1 MTDNDN
7 LPPVEVVLA
16 AHMPLLRIE
25 RDSIAFAGGDLW
37 RMPFETF
44 DGLTAGAF
52 SDHQAQ
58 YEAIAPVFYR
68 LVVRPQLPNLVRIDP
83 SQTKKAHLQMKLHRV
98 RGPLLRLAGLEVL
111 DRFHMTAVNPAWLA
125 LLLQAPQ
132 AVLPDPRCSIMFAVA
147 DEGYGFQA
155 GESGARIGSAQGDAD
170 VEYAITP
177 GFATTTLDDAAIA
190 AASAWAERLGD
201 EKTID
206 PALWP
211 ALEALGACS
220 SPLLG
225 AWERSALATVALE
238 ALLLPE
244 IRSGMARTLA
254 RRTAALYGGSSRARR
269 EHESALREI
278 YDTRSASL
286 HGSALPSNGQR
297 HIDAALGPRLLGHTI
312 RVLDARAVSAGQAVA
327 QQLEALDAA
336 ADDTGTAAAWPSGDA
351 VATTPPLLRAR
362 LSMVAMVG
370 TTLGSPDDNTWAL
383 WAPLAGLHVHQPM
396 SLDDSGARLI
406 MALSGAELLSLEE
419 RDIRRDFPAQ
429 ASTIEEHI
437 AALYLVAGSDQAV
450 EPEQALALLQRER
463 DLAVAALRMTGF
475 HAFCDPALAGPVLMR
490 GAVRFR
496 RPSVLRQSVWQTLL
510 PDDSA
515 KALSSANTARLAKHH
530 EGLSAYGRAG
540 GHPDLERALSLYLRG
555 FDRGFAG
562 PRACAALHFALVEC
576 LLGRFRGADEGVPLE
591 NLVSRLV
598 GVSTPAAIWFAAEG
612 RSLRNRLA
620 HSRAGDE
627 PDDDTLDRLAV
638 IGSTA
643 LEGAIDA
650 WLASEDAD
658 ARPGTLLAQR
668 LTPQS
673 AA

>member
-1 MTDNDN
+1 MTNSP
-7 LPPVEVVLA
+7 LPVEVVLA

-52 SDHQAQ
+52 SDHRVQ

-68 LVVRPQLPNLVRIDP
+68 LVVRPRLPNLVRSDP
-83 SQTKKAHLQMKLHRV
+83 SQAGSVNLQLKLHRV
-98 RGPLLRLAGLEVL
+98 RGPLLRMAGLEVL
-111 DRFHMTAVNPAWLA
+111 DHSHVAAVNPAWLA

-155 GESGARIGSAQGDAD
+155 GGRFARIGSAQGDSD

-201 EKTID
+201 ETTVD

-225 AWERSALATVALE
+225 PWERSVLATVALE

-244 IRSGMARTLA
+244 IKSGMARTLA
-254 RRTAALYGGSSRARR
+254 RRVAALYGGSARDRR
-269 EHESALREI
+269 EHESLLRDL
-278 YDTRSASL
+278 YDARSASL
-286 HGSALPSNGQR
+286 HGSALPVNLQR
-297 HIDAALGPRLLGHTI
+297 HIDAALGPRLLAHAIT
-312 RVLDARAVSAGQAVA
+312 VLDARSVSAGQTVA
-327 QQLEALDAA
+327 QQLEALEAA
-336 ADDTGTAAAWPSGDA
+336 AGGQKAATPWPGGDVVPTASA
-351 VATTPPLLRAR
+351 LLRAR
-362 LSMVAMVG
+362 LSMVAMAG
-370 TTLGSPDDNTWAL
+370 TTLRSPDDDTWAL

-396 SLDDSGARLI
+396 GLDDSGHRLI
-406 MALSGAELLSLEE
+406 LALSGAELLSLEE

-429 ASTIEEHI
+429 ASAIGGHI
-437 AALYLVAGSDQAV
+437 AALCLVIGSDQAD

-463 DLAVAALRMTGF
+463 DLAVAALRMAGF
-475 HAFCDPALAGPVLMR
+475 HAFCDPALAGPVMLR
-490 GAVRFR
+490 GPVRFR
-496 RPSVLRQSVWQTLL
+496 RPSVLRQSVWQSLL
-510 PDDSA
+510 PDEA
-515 KALSSANTARLAKHH
+515 ARPLSSADTARLCRHH
-530 EGLSAYGRAG
+530 QGLIAYDRTG

-555 FDRGFAG
+555 FDHDFAG

-576 LLGRFRGADEGVPLE
+576 LLGRFRDADEGVPLAT
-591 NLVSRLV
+591 LVSRLV
-598 GVSTPAAIWFAAEG
+598 GAATPAALWFAAEG
-612 RSLRNRLA
+612 RSMRNRLA

-627 PDDDTLDRLAV
+627 PDADALDRLAA
-638 IGSTA
+638 IGGAA

-650 WLASEDAD
+650 WLAREDGNL
-658 ARPGTLLAQR
+658 RPGTLLALR
-668 LTPQS
+668 LSPQS